1 MGSKGGS
8 DKVTTRV
15 QIPSFLQPF
24 IQTQAD
30 IGQQALLGLAARL
43 SGVPA
48 ADIAALGAPPPAPA
62 PRPLIR
68 GRFTERASLAQ
79 AMGSAPASLP
89 SPGPARAPA
98 TPFPGAAPEDL
109 VAGLTPAQRR
119 ALELGIARAQGAGG
133 FIPAAQQEFLRTAQG
148 RDIASFLDPTA
159 LSALQSTAAGDFLFG
174 GQGFRE
180 AVDAAVRAAQPH
192 ILSTF
197 GGAGRGTGGLAQ
209 TAIAQAAS
217 DAFAAQFGQERA
229 RQLQAASALSGL
241 AEAERARQLQAA
253 GLLPSM
259 AFADTDA
266 LLRIGT
272 IQQQQAQ
279 RELDAPIM
287 ALERLLTLSGAPV
300 PLGATMGQVVTQPG
314 GSSLAGGLAGGLGG
328 ALTGAQLGS
337 LVPGIGTGLGAGL
350 GAGIG
355 LLGGLFG

>member
-1 MGSKGGS
+1 
-8 DKVTTRV
+8 
-15 QIPSFLQPF
+15 
-24 IQTQAD
+24 
-30 IGQQALLGLAARL
+30 QQ
-43 SGVPA
+43 
-48 ADIAALGAPPPAPA
+48 
-62 PRPLIR
+62 
-68 GRFTERASLAQ
+68 
-79 AMGSAPASLP
+79 
-89 SPGPARAPA
+89 
-98 TPFPGAAPEDL
+98 
-109 VAGLTPAQRR
+109 

-133 FIPAAQQEFLRTAQG
+133 FIPTAQQEFLRTAQG
-148 RDIASFLDPTA
+148 RDIASFLDPA
-159 LSALQSTAAGDFLFG
+159 AFGALQSTAAGDFLFG

-241 AEAERARQLQAA
+241 AEAERARQRQAA
-253 GLLPSM
+253 ALLPSM

-266 LLRIGT
+266 LLRLGT

-279 RELDAPIM
+279 RELDAPIT

-314 GSSLAGGLAGGLGG
+314 GSS
-328 ALTGAQLGS
+328 
-337 LVPGIGTGLGAGL
+337 
-350 GAGIG
+350 
-355 LLGGLFG
+355 